1 MSRDASD
8 PRKTRRSFLR
18 DLAAVGGA
26 AAVAGSAGAQT
37 TTVPVVDA
45 KPDRPQGYRLTPH
58 IRKYYDKA
66 RS

>member
-26 AAVAGSAGAQT
+26 AAVAGSAVAE
-37 TTVPVVDA
+37 TVPAPVAEA
-45 KPDRPQGYRLTPH
+45 KPARPKGYRMTPH

-66 RS
+66 RI